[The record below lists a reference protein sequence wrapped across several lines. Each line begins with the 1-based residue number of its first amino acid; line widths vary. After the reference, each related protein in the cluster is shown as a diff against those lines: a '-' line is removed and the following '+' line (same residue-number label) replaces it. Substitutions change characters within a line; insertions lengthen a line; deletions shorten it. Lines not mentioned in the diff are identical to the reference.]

1 MYKAPHITVFMSY
14 SLRERVQLF
23 YGSDEENIWKSQI
36 VFLFG
41 VYIFNFLYFIYKLII
56 KNICNSAS
64 VTFFNAAFQ
73 LEINASNLV
82 YL

>member
-14 SLRERVQLF
+14 GSRERVQLF

-41 VYIFNFLYFIYKLII
+41 VYIYLFFYFIYK
-56 KNICNSAS
+56 
-64 VTFFNAAFQ
+64 
-73 LEINASNLV
+73 
-82 YL
+82 